1 MAPIISNTVTSSTTA
16 VAAAEG
22 YCNNPMSFEIRRPT
36 FANWLPYMK
45 RVVTK
50 SLITSAM
57 TKIDPIMMPGFDSG
71 MITLVRI

>member
-1 MAPIISNTVTSSTTA
+1 MAPMIKSTVISSTTA

-22 YCNNPMSFEIRRPT
+22 YCNSPMSFEISLPT
-36 FANWLPYMK
+36 FASWLPDMN

-50 SLITSAM
+50 SLITRAI
-57 TKIDPIMMPGFDSG
+57 TKIDPIMTPGFDNG